1 MEKLFGFSL
10 EKKPTKPAAGVKS
23 PVAPSEEDGA
33 VTISAGGYYGQY
45 VDIDGISKNEFEQI
59 RKYREIALHPEVDA
73 AIDEIVNESI
83 ISDLN
88 DSPVEVELSNLEVS
102 ENIKKRIREEFKEIK
117 RLLKFDKKCFEIY
130 RRWYID
136 GRLYYNKVIDL
147 NNPSKGIQELRYID
161 PLKIKKMREVKKPKS
176 DMPIQGLINAQIPS
190 DYGEVNEYF
199 LFNPRGI
206 FTSTSTVVGP
216 SDKQGIRMSLD
227 SITYVTSGL
236 MDLNYNTPLSYLHKA
251 LKAVNQLRMIED
263 ALVIY
268 RLSRAPERRIFYI
281 DVGNLPK
288 IKAEQYLRET
298 MARYRN
304 KLVYDASTGEIKD
317 DKKFTSMLE
326 DYWLPRREGGR
337 GTEIQTLPGAQ
348 NLGELKDVEYFKK
361 KLYKSLNLPPSR
373 VNEED
378 TFSIGDTTEILRDEL
393 KFLKFIGRLRKK
405 FSELFNDLLKTQL
418 ILKGVVTLEDWNNM
432 EEHIQYDYMFDNHFS
447 ELKDIELMNQRL
459 NVVNQVE
466 PYVGTYFSREYVKKH
481 ILRETDS
488 GIIEMDDQIKKEK
501 KSGEIEELGLDVDNK
516 LNGKL
521 STPQSASKAKPPSSN
536 SNPVDNKASG
546 TPSLPKK
553 DGFAKSVGK
562 TS

>member
-1 MEKLFGFSL
+1 MASDLFGFSL
-10 EKKPTKPAAGVKS
+10 DKKTKPPSTGVKS
-23 PVAPSEEDGA
+23 PVAPTEEDGI

-45 VDIDGISKNEFEQI
+45 VDIDGISKNEFEMI
-59 RKYREIALHPEVDA
+59 RKYREVSLHPEVDA

-83 ISDLN
+83 VSDLN
-88 DSPVEVELSNLEVS
+88 DSPVEVELSNLKVS
-102 ENIKKRIREEFKEIK
+102 DNIKNRIRDEFNEIK
-117 RLLKFDKKCFEIY
+117 RLIKFDKKCYEIY

-147 NNPSKGIQELRYID
+147 NNPSEGIKEIRYID
-161 PLKIKKMREVKKPKS
+161 PLKIKKMRVVKKPDKPTNPLVPGNPTS
-176 DMPIQGLINAQIPS
+176 I
-190 DYGEVNEYF
+190 DYGEVTEYY
-199 LFNPRGI
+199 LFNPKGF
-206 FTSTSTVVGP
+206 FTSTSTVAGP
-216 SDKQGIRMSLD
+216 SDKQGIKMSTD
-227 SITYVTSGL
+227 SITFVGSGL
-236 MDLNYNTPLSYLHKA
+236 MDLNQNIPLSYLHKS

-317 DKKFTSMLE
+317 DKKFMSMLE
-326 DYWLPRREGGR
+326 DFWLPRREGGR

-405 FSELFNDLLKTQL
+405 FSELFHDMLRTQL
-418 ILKGVVTLEDWNNM
+418 ILKGVITPEDWEQM
-432 EEHIQYDYMFDNHFS
+432 QEHIQYDYMFDNHFS
-447 ELKDIELMNQRL
+447 ELKDIEIINQRI
-459 NVVNQVE
+459 NVVNQLE
-466 PYVGTYFSREYVKKH
+466 MYVGTYFSREYVKRN
-481 ILRETDS
+481 ILRMSDS
-488 GIIEMDDQIKKEK
+488 QINEMKEQMDKEK
-501 KSGEIEELGLDVDNK
+501 KSGDIPKTTQLDMMTEPPAPAAPP
-516 LNGKL
+516 
-521 STPQSASKAKPPSSN
+521 TPAPSATQAKKPSASPKPN
-536 SNPVDNKASG
+536 STSDVG
-546 TPSLPKK
+546 R
-553 DGFAKSVGK
+553 KS
-562 TS
+562 

>member
-1 MEKLFGFSL
+1 MASDLFGFSL
-10 EKKPTKPAAGVKS
+10 DKKTKPPSTGVKS
-23 PVAPSEEDGA
+23 PVAPTEEDGI

-45 VDIDGISKNEFEQI
+45 VDIDGISKNEFEMI
-59 RKYREIALHPEVDA
+59 RKYREVSLHPEVDA

-83 ISDLN
+83 VSDLN
-88 DSPVEVELSNLEVS
+88 DSPVEVELSNLKVS
-102 ENIKKRIREEFKEIK
+102 DNIKNRIRDEFNEIK
-117 RLLKFDKKCFEIY
+117 RLIKFDKKCYEIY

-147 NNPSKGIQELRYID
+147 NNPSEGIKEIRYID
-161 PLKIKKMREVKKPKS
+161 PLKIKKMRVVKKPDKPTNPLVPGNPTS
-176 DMPIQGLINAQIPS
+176 I
-190 DYGEVNEYF
+190 DYGEVTEYY
-199 LFNPRGI
+199 LFNPKGF
-206 FTSTSTVVGP
+206 FTSTSTVAGP
-216 SDKQGIRMSLD
+216 SDKQGIKMSTD
-227 SITYVTSGL
+227 SITFVGSGL
-236 MDLNYNTPLSYLHKA
+236 MDLNQNIPLSYLHKS

-317 DKKFTSMLE
+317 DKKFMSMLE
-326 DYWLPRREGGR
+326 DFWLPRREGGR

-405 FSELFNDLLKTQL
+405 FSELFHDMLRTQL
-418 ILKGVVTLEDWNNM
+418 ILKGVITPEDWEQM
-432 EEHIQYDYMFDNHFS
+432 QEHIQYDYMFDNHFS
-447 ELKDIELMNQRL
+447 ELKDIEIINQRI
-459 NVVNQVE
+459 NVVNQLE
-466 PYVGTYFSREYVKKH
+466 MYVGTYFSREYVKRN
-481 ILRETDS
+481 ILRMSDS
-488 GIIEMDDQIKKEK
+488 QINEMKEQMDKEK
-501 KSGEIEELGLDVDNK
+501 KSGDIPKTTQLDMMTEPPAPAAPP
-516 LNGKL
+516 
-521 STPQSASKAKPPSSN
+521 TPAPSATQAKKPSASPKPNSSTD
-536 SNPVDNKASG
+536 VG
-546 TPSLPKK
+546 R
-553 DGFAKSVGK
+553 KS
-562 TS
+562 